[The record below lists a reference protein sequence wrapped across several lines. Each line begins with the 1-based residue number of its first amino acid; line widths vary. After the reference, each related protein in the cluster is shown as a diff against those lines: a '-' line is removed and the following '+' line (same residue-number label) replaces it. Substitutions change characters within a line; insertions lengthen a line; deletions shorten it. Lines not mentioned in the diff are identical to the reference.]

1 MAIAPNTNPF
11 VSGAVLTAAQMTA
24 LPMGIYSF
32 VEKTTTTTSVT
43 AEAVILTLPSF
54 TAVANRY
61 YRVSA
66 YFPYIETTGGGAAFI
81 EAKIRKGTTTGGTQ
95 LQTSVLYLTATTS
108 HDTLMAVTWVGT
120 LTAGAQQLV
129 VTVQSSAAVN
139 VLGNAVYPMQMTIED
154 IGGA

>member
-32 VEKTTTTTSVT
+32 VEKSTTTTSVT

-61 YRVSA
+61 YKVTA

-95 LQTSVLYLTATTS
+95 VQVGVLYVTATS
-108 HDTLMAVTWVGT
+108 AHDTSMTITWVGT

-129 VTVQSSAAVN
+129 VTVGSSATVN

>member
-11 VSGAVLTAAQMTA
+11 VSGAILTAAQMTA

-32 VEKTTTTTSVT
+32 VEKTTTTTSVST
-43 AEAVILTLPSF
+43 EAVILTLPSF

-61 YRVSA
+61 YRVTA
-66 YFPYIETTGGGAAFI
+66 YFPYIETTGGGASFI

-95 LQTSVLYLTATTS
+95 VQTGVVYVTATTA
-108 HDTLMAVTWVGT
+108 HDTSLTVTWIGT

-129 VTVQSSAAVN
+129 ATIQSSASVN
-139 VLGNAVYPMQMTIED
+139 VLGNAVYPAQMTIED

>member
-61 YRVSA
+61 YRVTA
-66 YFPYIETTGGGAAFI
+66 FFPYIETTGGGAAFI
-81 EAKIRKGTTTGGTQ
+81 ESKIRKGTTTGGTQ
-95 LQTSVLYLTATTS
+95 LQTSVLYVTATS
-108 HDTLMAVTWVGT
+108 AHDTSMTITWVGT

-129 VTVQSSAAVN
+129 VSIQSSATVN

>member
-32 VEKTTTTTSVT
+32 VEKTSSTTPVSG
-43 AEAVILTLPSF
+43 EAVILTLPSF

-61 YRVSA
+61 YRVTA
-66 YFPYIETTGGGAAFI
+66 FFPYIETTGGGACTLSV
-81 EAKIRKGTTTGGTQ
+81 KIRKGTTTGGAQ
-95 LQTSVLYLTATTS
+95 LQESVSFLTATTS
-108 HDTLMAVTWVGT
+108 DDKFMWIQWVGT

-129 VTVQSSAAVN
+129 ATISSSASTTILASATV
-139 VLGNAVYPMQMTIED
+139 PQQMVIED

>member
-11 VSGAVLTAAQMTA
+11 VPGAVLTAAQMTA

-32 VEKTTTTTSVT
+32 VEKTTSTTPVS

-61 YRVSA
+61 YRVTA
-66 YFPYIETTGGGAAFI
+66 FFPYCETTGGGAANFQLR
-81 EAKIRKGTTTGGTQ
+81 IRKGTTTGGTQ
-95 LQTSVLYLTATTS
+95 LNLAYAFASATSSADIFMMVQ
-108 HDTLMAVTWVGT
+108 WVGT
-120 LTAGAQQLV
+120 LTAGAQQMV
-129 VTVQSSAAVN
+129 ATFESSASST
-139 VLGNAVYPMQMTIED
+139 VLASATVPQQMLIED

>member
-32 VEKTTTTTSVT
+32 VEKTSSTTPVT
-43 AEAVILTLPSF
+43 AETVILTLPSF

-61 YRVSA
+61 YRVTA
-66 YFPYIETTGGGAAFI
+66 FFPYNEQTAGAATTLSV
-81 EAKIRKGTTTGGTQ
+81 KIRKGTTTGGTQ
-95 LQTSVLYLTATTS
+95 IQESVSYLTGTS
-108 HDTLMAVTWVGT
+108 NDDKFMFIQWVGT
-120 LTAGAQQLV
+120 LTAGAQQMV
-129 VTVQSSAAVN
+129 ATFTSSASTT
-139 VLGNAVYPMQMTIED
+139 VLATATVPAQMLIED

>member
-61 YRVSA
+61 YRVTA
-66 YFPYIETTGGGAAFI
+66 YLPYIETTGGGASFF
-81 EAKIRKGTTTGGTQ
+81 EAKIKKGTTTGGTQ
-95 LQTSVLYLTATTS
+95 LQTAVLYVTATS
-108 HDTLMAVTWVGT
+108 NHDTSMTITWVGT
-120 LTAGAQQLV
+120 LTAGAQQMV
-129 VTVQSSAAVN
+129 VTLSSSATVN

>member
-11 VSGAVLTAAQMTA
+11 ISGSVLTAAQMTA

-43 AEAVILTLPSF
+43 AETVILTLPSF

-61 YRVSA
+61 YRVSV
-66 YFPYIETTGGGAAFI
+66 YFPYIETTGGGAASL
-81 EAKIRKGTTTGGTQ
+81 EAKIKKGTTTGGTQ

-108 HDTLMAVTWVGT
+108 HDTSMVVTWVGT
-120 LTAGAQQLV
+120 LTAGAQQMV
-129 VTVQSSAAVN
+129 VTVQSSATVN
-139 VLGNAVYPMQMTIED
+139 VLGNAVYPMQMLIED